1 MEPFRVNNVGSY
13 LDGLSNLFDI
23 VRIVNP
29 HIKKVVYQNVDGGTI
44 IHGYNCFEF
53 WDTGKECDNCISS
66 KALAEKKTFTKV
78 EYKGDGVYM
87 VMATPI
93 IFGDD
98 LYVLELLKDISETGV
113 VIGLSGLSTKETN
126 NIISNLKE
134 KVVRDD
140 LTEVYNRRYIDNRLP
155 IDIEDSKKHG
165 ENITVI
171 MLDIDYF
178 KEINDIYGHVAG
190 DLVLKKLTDI
200 IRSKIRRNYDWVA
213 RYGGD
218 EFLIVLKNSN
228 KEVAMRVIKEIKDTV
243 NNTIIKFGDNS
254 INVTISVGTCTVEPG
269 AMDFDEVIY
278 EIDKNLQKAKK
289 SGKNRI
295 IAS

>member
-13 LDGLSNLFDI
+13 LDGLSNLFDV

-29 HIKKVVYQNVDGGTI
+29 QIKKVVYQNGDEGTI
-44 IHGYNCFEF
+44 FHSDDCFEF

-66 KALAEKKTFTKV
+66 KAFAEKKTFTKV

-113 VIGLSGLSTKETN
+113 VTGLSGLSAKETN
-126 NIISNLKE
+126 NIIYSLKE

-140 LTEVYNRRYIDNRLP
+140 LTEVYNRRYIDSRLP
-155 IDIEDSKKHG
+155 IDIEDSKNHG

-200 IRSKIRRNYDWVA
+200 ISSKIRRNYDWVA

-218 EFLIVLKNSN
+218 DFLIVLRNSN
-228 KEVAMRVIKEIKDTV
+228 KEVAMRVIKEIQDTV
-243 NNTIIKFGDNS
+243 NNTSIKFGDNS
-254 INVTISVGTCTVEPG
+254 INITISVGSFTAEPG
-269 AMDFDEVIY
+269 SMDFDEVIY
-278 EIDKNLQKAKK
+278 EIDKNLQRAKK

>member
-29 HIKKVVYQNVDGGTI
+29 HIKKVVYQNGDEGTI
-44 IHGYNCFEF
+44 FHSDDCFEF

-113 VIGLSGLSTKETN
+113 VTGLSGLSAKETN

-140 LTEVYNRRYIDNRLP
+140 LTEVYNRRYIDSRLP
-155 IDIEDSKKHG
+155 IDIEDSKNHG
-165 ENITVI
+165 EYITVI
-171 MLDIDYF
+171 MLDIDCF

-190 DLVLKKLTDI
+190 DLVLNKLTDVI
-200 IRSKIRRNYDWVA
+200 SSKIRRNYDWVA

-228 KEVAMRVIKEIKDTV
+228 KEVAMRV
-243 NNTIIKFGDNS
+243 
-254 INVTISVGTCTVEPG
+254 
-269 AMDFDEVIY
+269 
-278 EIDKNLQKAKK
+278 
-289 SGKNRI
+289 
-295 IAS
+295 